1 MKQYIIGSML
11 LSSILLAS
19 CSLDETP
26 RSKFS
31 EKEAFSTSKLVYVNS
46 VANVYSSIGNG
57 LYGSDGGSVHTFQEF
72 SSDASMI
79 PGRQGDWVDGGA
91 WQNIFLHNFESSV
104 SKYNDVWNN
113 LYRVIG
119 LANSSIDRLNKYL
132 GEHPEYAEYVYELRA
147 LRAVYYYYVMDLFG
161 QVPLVVSSEVS
172 ANEVNQ
178 SNRSDV
184 FKFVT
189 SELAECIPH
198 LSDSKSQNEG
208 EYYGRITKAV
218 AYMCMAKC
226 AINAPVY
233 TIDDTNPTSYSAFV
247 GTDKSGKATASEEQ
261 GKTVSEMG
269 KNINITLDGETRNA
283 WETAVYCADQIAS
296 LGYRLQPSYADNFIV
311 ANQNSVENIWTRPN
325 DCVNYKIDD
334 YNIVRTLHYNHG
346 GAIGYQGWNGACSSK
361 QQMLVYGYGTANPDP
376 RLKLNFYTDK
386 DYMEET
392 GKAVEDGAVKGKDLE
407 YMPLAVKVDFTATD
421 DPHAMKCAG
430 ARMKKYEFDK
440 STTQQYS
447 FNNDLVI
454 WRYADALLLKAEA
467 EYRMGN
473 KAEALT
479 IVNEVRG
486 RVAATPRT
494 ELTLNDILNERML
507 ELAWEGV
514 RRQDQIRFCTFTEP
528 TADRFKGVTH
538 NASAGDYNDDTQ
550 GYTMV
555 YPIPYAVLNLNKK
568 LHQNPGYTK

>member
-31 EKEAFSTSKLVYVNS
+31 EEEAFSTPKLVYVNT

-132 GEHPEYAEYVYELRA
+132 DEHPEYAEYVYELRA

-161 QVPLVVSSEVS
+161 QVPLVVSSQVS

-233 TIDDTNPTSYSAFV
+233 TIDDTTPTSYSAFV

-269 KNINITLDGETRNA
+269 KNINITLDGKTRNA
-283 WETAVYCADQIAS
+283 WETAAYCADQIAS

-325 DCVNYKIDD
+325 DCVNYKIED

-392 GKAVEDGAVKGKDLE
+392 GKAVEDGATDKPLE
-407 YMPLAVKVDFTATD
+407 YMPLAVKVDFTAAD
-421 DPHAMKCAG
+421 DPHAMKCSG

-494 ELTLNDILNERML
+494 ELTLNDILDERML

-568 LHQNPGYTK
+568 LDQNPGYTK

>member
-31 EKEAFSTSKLVYVNS
+31 EEEAFSTPKLVYVNT

-132 GEHPEYAEYVYELRA
+132 DEHPEYAEYVYELRA

-161 QVPLVVSSEVS
+161 QVPLVVSSQVS
-172 ANEVNQ
+172 ANEVAQ

-233 TIDDTNPTSYSAFV
+233 TIDDTTPTSYSAFV

-269 KNINITLDGETRNA
+269 KNINITLDGKTRNA
-283 WETAVYCADQIAS
+283 WETAAYCADQIAS

-325 DCVNYKIDD
+325 DCVNYKIED

-392 GKAVEDGAVKGKDLE
+392 GKAVEDGATGKDLE

-454 WRYADALLLKAEA
+454 WRYADVLLLKAEA

-494 ELTLNDILNERML
+494 ELTLNDILDERML

>member
-31 EKEAFSTSKLVYVNS
+31 EEEAFSTPKLVYVNT

-119 LANSSIDRLNKYL
+119 LANSSIDRLNKHL
-132 GEHPEYAEYVYELRA
+132 GEHPEYADYVYELRA

-172 ANEVNQ
+172 ANEVEQ

-198 LSDSKSQNEG
+198 LSDCKSQNEG

-233 TIDDTNPTSYSAFV
+233 TIDDTTPTSYSAFV

-325 DCVNYKIDD
+325 DCVNYKIED

-392 GKAVEDGAVKGKDLE
+392 GKTVEDGATDKPLE
-407 YMPLAVKVDFTATD
+407 YMPLAVKVDFSAAD

-467 EYRMGN
+467 EYRMDN

-479 IVNEVRG
+479 IVNEVRA

-494 ELTLNDILNERML
+494 ELTLNDILDERML

-568 LHQNPGYTK
+568 LDQNPGYTK

>member
-31 EKEAFSTSKLVYVNS
+31 EEEAFSTPKLVYVNT

-91 WQNIFLHNFESSV
+91 WQNFFLHNFESSV

-132 GEHPEYAEYVYELRA
+132 GEHPEYADYVYELRA

-161 QVPLVVSSEVS
+161 QVPLVVSSQVS

-233 TIDDTNPTSYSAFV
+233 TIDDTTPTSYSAFV
-247 GTDKSGKATASEEQ
+247 GTDKSGNATASEEQ

-269 KNINITLDGETRNA
+269 KKINITLDGETRNA
-283 WETAVYCADQIAS
+283 WETAAYCADQIAS

-325 DCVNYKIDD
+325 DCVNYKIED

-392 GKAVEDGAVKGKDLE
+392 GKAVEDGATDKPLE
-407 YMPLAVKVDFTATD
+407 YMPLAVKVDFSAAD

-479 IVNEVRG
+479 IVNEVRA

-494 ELTLNDILNERML
+494 ELTLNDILDERML

-514 RRQDQIRFCTFTEP
+514 RRPDQIRFCTFTEP

-568 LHQNPGYTK
+568 LDQNPGYTK

>member
-11 LSSILLAS
+11 LSSVLLAG
-19 CSLDETP
+19 CSLDENP

-31 EKEAFSTSKLVYVNS
+31 EEEAFSTSKLVYVNT

-132 GEHPEYAEYVYELRA
+132 DEHPEYAEYVYELRA

-161 QVPLVVSSEVS
+161 QVPLVVSSQVS
-172 ANEVNQ
+172 ANEVAQ

-233 TIDDTNPTSYSAFV
+233 NIDDTTPTSYSAFV

-269 KNINITLDGETRNA
+269 KNINITLDGKTRNA

-325 DCVNYKIDD
+325 DCVNYKIED

-392 GKAVEDGAVKGKDLE
+392 GKAVEDGATGKDLE
-407 YMPLAVKVDFTATD
+407 YMPLAVKVDFSAAD
-421 DPHAMKCAG
+421 DPHAMKCSG

-494 ELTLNDILNERML
+494 ELTLNDILDERML

-568 LHQNPGYTK
+568 LGQNPGYTK

>member
-31 EKEAFSTSKLVYVNS
+31 EEEAFSTPKLVYVNT

-132 GEHPEYAEYVYELRA
+132 DEHPEYAEYVYELRA

-161 QVPLVVSSEVS
+161 QVSLVVSSQVS
-172 ANEVNQ
+172 ANEVAQ

-233 TIDDTNPTSYSAFV
+233 TIDDTTPTSYSAFV

-269 KNINITLDGETRNA
+269 KNINITLDGKTRNA
-283 WETAVYCADQIAS
+283 WETAAYCADQIAS

-325 DCVNYKIDD
+325 DCVNYKIED

-392 GKAVEDGAVKGKDLE
+392 GKAVEDGATDKPLE
-407 YMPLAVKVDFTATD
+407 YMPLAVKVDFTAAD
-421 DPHAMKCAG
+421 DPHAMKCSG

-467 EYRMGN
+467 EYRIGN

-494 ELTLNDILNERML
+494 ELTLNDILDERML

-568 LHQNPGYTK
+568 LGQNPGYTK

>member
-31 EKEAFSTSKLVYVNS
+31 EEEAFSTPKLVYVNT

-172 ANEVNQ
+172 ANEVEQ

-233 TIDDTNPTSYSAFV
+233 TIDDTTPTSYSAFV
-247 GTDKSGKATASEEQ
+247 GTDKSGKATVSEEQ

-325 DCVNYKIDD
+325 DCVNYKIED

-392 GKAVEDGAVKGKDLE
+392 GKAVEDGATDKPLE
-407 YMPLAVKVDFTATD
+407 YMPLAVKVDFSAAD

-479 IVNEVRG
+479 IVNEVRA

-494 ELTLNDILNERML
+494 ELTLNDILDERML

-568 LHQNPGYTK
+568 LDQNPGYTK

>member
-31 EKEAFSTSKLVYVNS
+31 EEEAFSTPKLVYVNT

-161 QVPLVVSSEVS
+161 QVPLVVSSQVS
-172 ANEVNQ
+172 ANEVAQ

-233 TIDDTNPTSYSAFV
+233 TIDDTTPTSYSAFV

-325 DCVNYKIDD
+325 DCVNYKIED

-392 GKAVEDGAVKGKDLE
+392 GKAVEDGATDKPLE
-407 YMPLAVKVDFTATD
+407 YMPLAVKVDFTAAD
-421 DPHAMKCAG
+421 DPHAMKCSG

-494 ELTLNDILNERML
+494 ELTLNDILDERML

-568 LHQNPGYTK
+568 LDQNPGYTK

>member
-1 MKQYIIGSML
+1 
-11 LSSILLAS
+11 
-19 CSLDETP
+19 
-26 RSKFS
+26 
-31 EKEAFSTSKLVYVNS
+31 
-46 VANVYSSIGNG
+46 
-57 LYGSDGGSVHTFQEF
+57 
-72 SSDASMI
+72 
-79 PGRQGDWVDGGA
+79 
-91 WQNIFLHNFESSV
+91 
-104 SKYNDVWNN
+104 
-113 LYRVIG
+113 
-119 LANSSIDRLNKYL
+119 
-132 GEHPEYAEYVYELRA
+132 
-147 LRAVYYYYVMDLFG
+147 MDLFG

-172 ANEVNQ
+172 ANEVEQ

-233 TIDDTNPTSYSAFV
+233 TIDDTTPTSYSAFV

-269 KNINITLDGETRNA
+269 KKINITLDGETRNA
-283 WETAVYCADQIAS
+283 WETAAYCADQIAS

-325 DCVNYKIDD
+325 DCVNYKIED

-392 GKAVEDGAVKGKDLE
+392 GKAVEDGATDKPLE
-407 YMPLAVKVDFTATD
+407 YMPLAVKVDFSAAD

-479 IVNEVRG
+479 IVNEVRA

-494 ELTLNDILNERML
+494 ELTLNDILDERML

-514 RRQDQIRFCTFTEP
+514 RRPDQIRFCTFTEP

-568 LHQNPGYTK
+568 LDQNPGYTK

>member
-31 EKEAFSTSKLVYVNS
+31 EEEAFSTPKLVYVNT

-132 GEHPEYAEYVYELRA
+132 GEHPEYADYVYELRA

-172 ANEVNQ
+172 ANEVEQ

-233 TIDDTNPTSYSAFV
+233 TIDDTAPTSYCAFV

-325 DCVNYKIDD
+325 DCVNYKIED

-392 GKAVEDGAVKGKDLE
+392 GKAVEDGATDKPLE
-407 YMPLAVKVDFTATD
+407 YMPLAVKVDFTAAD
-421 DPHAMKCAG
+421 DPHAMKCSG

-494 ELTLNDILNERML
+494 ELTLNDILDERML

-568 LHQNPGYTK
+568 LDQNPGYTK

>member
-31 EKEAFSTSKLVYVNS
+31 EEEAFSTPKLVYVNT

-233 TIDDTNPTSYSAFV
+233 TIDDTTPTSYSAFV

-269 KNINITLDGETRNA
+269 KNINITLDGKTRNA

-325 DCVNYKIDD
+325 DCVNYKIED

-346 GAIGYQGWNGACSSK
+346 GAIGYEGWNGACSSK
-361 QQMLVYGYGTANPDP
+361 QQMLVYDYGTDNPDP

-392 GKAVEDGAVKGKDLE
+392 GKAVEDGATGKDLE
-407 YMPLAVKVDFTATD
+407 YMPMAVKVDFSAAD

-440 STTQQYS
+440 SATQQYS

-454 WRYADALLLKAEA
+454 WRYADVLLLKAEA

-479 IVNEVRG
+479 IVNEVRA

-568 LHQNPGYTK
+568 LNQNPGYTK

>member
-31 EKEAFSTSKLVYVNS
+31 EEEAFSTPKLVYVNT

-132 GEHPEYAEYVYELRA
+132 DEHPEYAEYVYELRA

-161 QVPLVVSSEVS
+161 QVPLVVSSQVS
-172 ANEVNQ
+172 ANEVAQ

-233 TIDDTNPTSYSAFV
+233 TIDDTTPTSYSAFV

-261 GKTVSEMG
+261 GNTISEMG
-269 KNINITLDGETRNA
+269 KKINITLDGETRNA
-283 WETAVYCADQIAS
+283 WETAAYCADQIAS

-325 DCVNYKIDD
+325 DCVNYKIED

-361 QQMLVYGYGTANPDP
+361 QQMQVYGYGTANPDP

-392 GKAVEDGAVKGKDLE
+392 GKAVEDGATGKDLE
-407 YMPLAVKVDFTATD
+407 YMPLAVKVDFSAAD

-479 IVNEVRG
+479 IVNEVRA

-494 ELTLNDILNERML
+494 ELTLNDILDERML

-514 RRQDQIRFCTFTEP
+514 RRPDQIRFCTFTEP

-568 LHQNPGYTK
+568 LDQNPGYTK

>member
-31 EKEAFSTSKLVYVNS
+31 EEEAFSTPKLVYVNT

-172 ANEVNQ
+172 ANEVEQ

-233 TIDDTNPTSYSAFV
+233 TIDDTTPTSYSAFV

-325 DCVNYKIDD
+325 DCVNYKIED

-392 GKAVEDGAVKGKDLE
+392 GKAVEDGATDKPLE
-407 YMPLAVKVDFTATD
+407 YMPLAVKVDFSAAD
-421 DPHAMKCAG
+421 DPHAMKCSG

-479 IVNEVRG
+479 IVNEVRA

-514 RRQDQIRFCTFTEP
+514 RRPDQIRFCTFTEP

-568 LHQNPGYTK
+568 LDQNPGYTK

>member
-31 EKEAFSTSKLVYVNS
+31 EEEAFSTPKLVYVNT

-233 TIDDTNPTSYSAFV
+233 TIDDTTPTSYSAFV

-261 GKTVSEMG
+261 GNTVSEMG
-269 KNINITLDGETRNA
+269 KNITITLDGETRNA

-392 GKAVEDGAVKGKDLE
+392 GKAVEDGATGKDLE

-467 EYRMGN
+467 EYRMGK

-494 ELTLNDILNERML
+494 ELTLNDILDERML

>member
-31 EKEAFSTSKLVYVNS
+31 EEEAFSTPKLVYVNT

-132 GEHPEYAEYVYELRA
+132 DEHPEYAEYVYELRA

-161 QVPLVVSSEVS
+161 QVPLVVSSQVS
-172 ANEVNQ
+172 ANEVAQ

-233 TIDDTNPTSYSAFV
+233 TIDDTTPTSYSAFV

-269 KNINITLDGETRNA
+269 KNINITLDGKTRNA
-283 WETAVYCADQIAS
+283 WETAAYCADQIAS

-325 DCVNYKIDD
+325 DCVNYKIED

-392 GKAVEDGAVKGKDLE
+392 GKAVEDGATDKPLE
-407 YMPLAVKVDFTATD
+407 YMPLAVKVDFTAAD
-421 DPHAMKCAG
+421 DPHAMKCSG

-568 LHQNPGYTK
+568 LGQNPGYTK

>member
-31 EKEAFSTSKLVYVNS
+31 EEEAFSTPKLVYVNT

-132 GEHPEYAEYVYELRA
+132 GEHPEYADYVYELRA

-172 ANEVNQ
+172 ANEVEQ

-233 TIDDTNPTSYSAFV
+233 TIDDTAPTSYCAFV

-325 DCVNYKIDD
+325 DCVNYKIED

-392 GKAVEDGAVKGKDLE
+392 GKAVEDGATDKPLE
-407 YMPLAVKVDFTATD
+407 YMPLAVKVDFTAAD
-421 DPHAMKCAG
+421 DPHAMKCSG

-479 IVNEVRG
+479 IVNEVRA

-494 ELTLNDILNERML
+494 ELTLNDILDERML

-514 RRQDQIRFCTFTEP
+514 RRPDQIRFCTFTEP

-568 LHQNPGYTK
+568 LDQNPGYTK

>member
-31 EKEAFSTSKLVYVNS
+31 EEEAFSTPKLVYVNT

-392 GKAVEDGAVKGKDLE
+392 GKAVEDGATGKDLE

-421 DPHAMKCAG
+421 DPHAMKCSG

-440 STTQQYS
+440 STTQQFS

-494 ELTLNDILNERML
+494 ELTLNDILDERML

>member
-31 EKEAFSTSKLVYVNS
+31 EEEAFSTPKLVYVNT

-132 GEHPEYAEYVYELRA
+132 DEHPEYAEYVYELRA

-161 QVPLVVSSEVS
+161 QVPLVVSSQVS
-172 ANEVNQ
+172 ANEVAQ

-233 TIDDTNPTSYSAFV
+233 TIDDTTPTSYSAFV

-269 KNINITLDGETRNA
+269 KNINITLDGKTRNA
-283 WETAVYCADQIAS
+283 WETAAYCADQIAS
-296 LGYRLQPSYADNFIV
+296 FGYRLQPSYADNFIV

-325 DCVNYKIDD
+325 DCVNYKIED

-392 GKAVEDGAVKGKDLE
+392 GKAVEDGATDKPLE
-407 YMPLAVKVDFTATD
+407 YMPLAVKVDFTAAD
-421 DPHAMKCAG
+421 DPHAMKCSG

-494 ELTLNDILNERML
+494 ELTLNDILDERML

-568 LHQNPGYTK
+568 LGQNPGYTK

>member
-31 EKEAFSTSKLVYVNS
+31 EEEAFSTPKLVYVNT

-104 SKYNDVWNN
+104 SKYNDVWHN

-132 GEHPEYAEYVYELRA
+132 GEHPEYADYVYELRA
-147 LRAVYYYYVMDLFG
+147 LRAIYYYYVMDLFG
-161 QVPLVVSSEVS
+161 QVPLVVSSEVN
-172 ANEVNQ
+172 ANEVAQ

-198 LSDSKSQNEG
+198 LSGQKSQNEG

-233 TIDDTNPTSYSAFV
+233 TIDDTTPTCYSAFV

-261 GKTVSEMG
+261 GKTISEMG
-269 KNINITLDGETRNA
+269 KKINITLDGETRNA
-283 WETAVYCADQIAS
+283 WETAAYCADQIAS

-325 DCVNYKIDD
+325 DCVNYKIED

-392 GKAVEDGAVKGKDLE
+392 GKAVEDGATGKDLE
-407 YMPLAVKVDFTATD
+407 YMPLAVKVDFSADD

-467 EYRMGN
+467 AYRMGN

-479 IVNEVRG
+479 IVNEIRA

-494 ELTLNDILNERML
+494 ELTLNDILDERML

-514 RRQDQIRFCTFTEP
+514 RRPDQIRFCTFTEP
-528 TADRFKGVTH
+528 TVDRFNGVTH

-555 YPIPYAVLNLNKK
+555 YPIPYAVLNLNKNLK
-568 LHQNPGYTK
+568 QNPGYTK

>member
-31 EKEAFSTSKLVYVNS
+31 EEEAFSTPKLVYVNT

-132 GEHPEYAEYVYELRA
+132 DEHPEYAEYVYELRA

-161 QVPLVVSSEVS
+161 QVPLVVSSQVS
-172 ANEVNQ
+172 ANEVAQ

-233 TIDDTNPTSYSAFV
+233 TIDDTTPTSYSAFV

-269 KNINITLDGETRNA
+269 KNINITLDGKTRNA
-283 WETAVYCADQIAS
+283 WETAAYCADQIAS

-325 DCVNYKIDD
+325 DCVNYKIED

-392 GKAVEDGAVKGKDLE
+392 GKAVEDGATDKPLE
-407 YMPLAVKVDFTATD
+407 YMPLAVKVDFTAAD
-421 DPHAMKCAG
+421 DPHAMKCSG

-494 ELTLNDILNERML
+494 ELTLNDILDERML

-555 YPIPYAVLNLNKK
+555 YPIPYVVLNLNKK
-568 LHQNPGYTK
+568 LGQNPGYTK

>member
-31 EKEAFSTSKLVYVNS
+31 EEEAFSTPKLVYVNT

-132 GEHPEYAEYVYELRA
+132 GEHPEYADYVYELRA

-172 ANEVNQ
+172 ANEVEQ

-233 TIDDTNPTSYSAFV
+233 TIDDTTPTSYSAFV

-261 GKTVSEMG
+261 GNAISEMG
-269 KNINITLDGETRNA
+269 KKINITLDGETRNA
-283 WETAVYCADQIAS
+283 WETAAYCADQIAS

-325 DCVNYKIDD
+325 DCVNYKIED

-361 QQMLVYGYGTANPDP
+361 QQMQVYGYGTANPDP

-392 GKAVEDGAVKGKDLE
+392 GKAVEDGATDKPLE
-407 YMPLAVKVDFTATD
+407 YMPLAVKVDFSAAD

-494 ELTLNDILNERML
+494 ELTLNDILDERML

-568 LHQNPGYTK
+568 LDQNPGYTK

>member
-233 TIDDTNPTSYSAFV
+233 NIDDTNPTSYSAFV

-283 WETAVYCADQIAS
+283 WKTAVYCADQIAS

-392 GKAVEDGAVKGKDLE
+392 GKAVEDGATGKDLE

>member
-31 EKEAFSTSKLVYVNS
+31 EEEAFSTPKLVYVNT

-119 LANSSIDRLNKYL
+119 LANFSIDRLNKYL

-233 TIDDTNPTSYSAFV
+233 TIDDTTPTSYSAFV

-261 GKTVSEMG
+261 GNTVSEMG
-269 KNINITLDGETRNA
+269 KNITITLDGETRNA

-392 GKAVEDGAVKGKDLE
+392 GKAVEDGATGKDLE

-454 WRYADALLLKAEA
+454 WRYADALLMKAEA

-479 IVNEVRG
+479 IVNAVRG

-528 TADRFKGVTH
+528 TADRFQGVTH

-568 LHQNPGYTK
+568 LGQNPGYTK

>member
-31 EKEAFSTSKLVYVNS
+31 EEEAFSTPKLVYVNT

-172 ANEVNQ
+172 ANEVEQ

-233 TIDDTNPTSYSAFV
+233 TIDDTTPTSYSAFV

-325 DCVNYKIDD
+325 DCVNYKIED

-392 GKAVEDGAVKGKDLE
+392 GKAVEDGATDKPLE
-407 YMPLAVKVDFTATD
+407 YMPLAVKVDFSAAD
-421 DPHAMKCAG
+421 DPHAMKCSG

-479 IVNEVRG
+479 IVNEVRA

-494 ELTLNDILNERML
+494 ELTLNDILDERML

-568 LHQNPGYTK
+568 LGQNPGYTK

>member
-11 LSSILLAS
+11 LSLILLAS

-31 EKEAFSTSKLVYVNS
+31 EEEAFSTPKLVYVNT

-132 GEHPEYAEYVYELRA
+132 DEHPEYAEYVYELRA

-161 QVPLVVSSEVS
+161 QVPLVVSSQVS
-172 ANEVNQ
+172 ANEVAQ

-233 TIDDTNPTSYSAFV
+233 TIDDTTPTSYSAFV

-269 KNINITLDGETRNA
+269 KNINITLDGKTRNA
-283 WETAVYCADQIAS
+283 WETAAYCADQIAS

-325 DCVNYKIDD
+325 DCVNYKIED

-392 GKAVEDGAVKGKDLE
+392 GKAVEDGATDKPLE
-407 YMPLAVKVDFTATD
+407 YMPLAVKVDFTAAD
-421 DPHAMKCAG
+421 DPHAMKCSG

-494 ELTLNDILNERML
+494 ELTLNDILDERML

-568 LHQNPGYTK
+568 LGQNPGYTK

>member
-31 EKEAFSTSKLVYVNS
+31 EEEAFSTPKLVYVNT

-132 GEHPEYAEYVYELRA
+132 DEHPEYAEYVYELRA

-161 QVPLVVSSEVS
+161 QVPLVVSSQVS
-172 ANEVNQ
+172 ANEVAQ

-233 TIDDTNPTSYSAFV
+233 TIDDTTPTSYSAFV

-269 KNINITLDGETRNA
+269 KNINITLDGKTRNA
-283 WETAVYCADQIAS
+283 WETAAYCADQIAS

-325 DCVNYKIDD
+325 DCVNYKIED

-392 GKAVEDGAVKGKDLE
+392 GKPVEDGATDKPLE
-407 YMPLAVKVDFTATD
+407 YMPLAVKVDFSATD
-421 DPHAMKCAG
+421 DPHAMKCSG

-494 ELTLNDILNERML
+494 ELTLNDILDERML

-568 LHQNPGYTK
+568 LGQNPGYTK

>member
-19 CSLDETP
+19 CSLEETP

-31 EKEAFSTSKLVYVNS
+31 EEEAFSTPKLVYVNT

-79 PGRQGDWVDGGA
+79 PGRQGDWLDGGA

-132 GEHPEYAEYVYELRA
+132 GEHPEYADYVYELRA
-147 LRAVYYYYVMDLFG
+147 LRAIYYYYVMDLFG
-161 QVPLVVSSEVS
+161 QVPLVVSSEVN
-172 ANEVNQ
+172 ANEVAQ

-198 LSDSKSQNEG
+198 LSGQKSQNEG

-233 TIDDTNPTSYSAFV
+233 TIDDTTPTCYSAFV

-261 GKTVSEMG
+261 GKTISEMG
-269 KNINITLDGETRNA
+269 KKINITLDGETRNA
-283 WETAVYCADQIAS
+283 WETAAYCADQIAS

-325 DCVNYKIDD
+325 DCVNYKIED

-376 RLKLNFYTDK
+376 RLNFNFYTDK

-392 GKAVEDGAVKGKDLE
+392 GKAVEDGATGKDLE
-407 YMPLAVKVDFTATD
+407 YMPLAVKVDFSADD

-467 EYRMGN
+467 AYRMGN

-479 IVNEVRG
+479 IVNEIRA

-494 ELTLNDILNERML
+494 ELTLNDILDERML

-514 RRQDQIRFCTFTEP
+514 RRPDQIRFSTFTEP
-528 TADRFKGVTH
+528 TVDRFNGVTH

-550 GYTMV
+550 GYTIV
-555 YPIPYAVLNLNKK
+555 YPIPYAVLNLNKNLK
-568 LHQNPGYTK
+568 QNPGYTK

>member
-31 EKEAFSTSKLVYVNS
+31 EEEAFSTPKLVYVNT

-172 ANEVNQ
+172 ANEVAQ

-233 TIDDTNPTSYSAFV
+233 TIDDTTPTSYSAFV

-261 GKTVSEMG
+261 GNTISEMG
-269 KNINITLDGETRNA
+269 KKINITLDGETRNA
-283 WETAVYCADQIAS
+283 WETAAYCADQIAS

-325 DCVNYKIDD
+325 DCVNYKIED

-361 QQMLVYGYGTANPDP
+361 QQMQVYGYGTANPDP

-392 GKAVEDGAVKGKDLE
+392 GKAVEDGATGKDLE
-407 YMPLAVKVDFTATD
+407 YMPLAVKVDFSAED

-479 IVNEVRG
+479 IVNEVRD

-494 ELTLNDILNERML
+494 ELTLNDILDERML

-514 RRQDQIRFCTFTEP
+514 RRPDQIRFCTFTEP
-528 TADRFKGVTH
+528 TVDRFNGVTH

-555 YPIPYAVLNLNKK
+555 YPIPYAVLNLNKNLK
-568 LHQNPGYTK
+568 QNPGYTK

>member
-31 EKEAFSTSKLVYVNS
+31 EEEAFSTPKLVYVNT

-325 DCVNYKIDD
+325 DCVNYKIED

-392 GKAVEDGAVKGKDLE
+392 GKAVEDGATGKDLE

-421 DPHAMKCAG
+421 DPHAMKCSG

-440 STTQQYS
+440 STTQQFS

-467 EYRMGN
+467 EYRMDN

-494 ELTLNDILNERML
+494 ELTLNDILDERML

-514 RRQDQIRFCTFTEP
+514 RRPDQIRFCTFTEP

-568 LHQNPGYTK
+568 LDQNPGYTK

>member
-31 EKEAFSTSKLVYVNS
+31 EEEAFSTPKLVYVNT

-132 GEHPEYAEYVYELRA
+132 DEHPEYAEYVYELRA

-161 QVPLVVSSEVS
+161 QVPLVVSSQVS
-172 ANEVNQ
+172 ANEVAQ

-233 TIDDTNPTSYSAFV
+233 TIDDTTPTSYSAFV

-269 KNINITLDGETRNA
+269 KKINITLDGETRNA
-283 WETAVYCADQIAS
+283 WETAAYCADQIAS

-325 DCVNYKIDD
+325 DCVNYKIED

-392 GKAVEDGAVKGKDLE
+392 GKAVEDGATDKPLE
-407 YMPLAVKVDFTATD
+407 YMPLAVRVDFSAAD

-479 IVNEVRG
+479 IVNEVRA

-494 ELTLNDILNERML
+494 ELTLNDILDERML

-568 LHQNPGYTK
+568 LDQNPGYTK

>member
-31 EKEAFSTSKLVYVNS
+31 EEEAFSTPKLVYVNT

-132 GEHPEYAEYVYELRA
+132 GEHPEYADYVYELRA

-172 ANEVNQ
+172 ANEVEQ

-233 TIDDTNPTSYSAFV
+233 TIDDTTPTSYSAFV

-392 GKAVEDGAVKGKDLE
+392 GKAVEDGATDKPLE
-407 YMPLAVKVDFTATD
+407 YMPLAVKVDFSAAD

-568 LHQNPGYTK
+568 LDQNPGYTK

>member
-31 EKEAFSTSKLVYVNS
+31 EEEAFSTPKLVYVNT

-132 GEHPEYAEYVYELRA
+132 DEHPEYAEYVYELRA

-161 QVPLVVSSEVS
+161 QVPLVVSSQVS

-233 TIDDTNPTSYSAFV
+233 TIDDTTPTSYSAFV

-392 GKAVEDGAVKGKDLE
+392 GKAVEDGATDKPLE
-407 YMPLAVKVDFTATD
+407 YMPLAVKVDFTAAD
-421 DPHAMKCAG
+421 DPHAMKCSG

-494 ELTLNDILNERML
+494 ELTLNDILDERML

-568 LHQNPGYTK
+568 LDQNPGYTK

>member
-31 EKEAFSTSKLVYVNS
+31 EEEAFSTPKLVYVNT

-161 QVPLVVSSEVS
+161 QVPLVVSSQVS

-233 TIDDTNPTSYSAFV
+233 TIDDTTPTSYSAFV

-325 DCVNYKIDD
+325 DCVNYKIED

-392 GKAVEDGAVKGKDLE
+392 GKAVEDGATDKPLE
-407 YMPLAVKVDFTATD
+407 YMPLAVKIDFTAAD

-494 ELTLNDILNERML
+494 ELTLNDILDERML

-568 LHQNPGYTK
+568 LDQNPGYTK

>member
-31 EKEAFSTSKLVYVNS
+31 EEEAFSTPKLVYVNT

-132 GEHPEYAEYVYELRA
+132 GEHLEYAEYVYELRA

-161 QVPLVVSSEVS
+161 QVPLVVSSQVS

-233 TIDDTNPTSYSAFV
+233 TIDDTTPTSYSAFV

-325 DCVNYKIDD
+325 DCVNYKIED

-392 GKAVEDGAVKGKDLE
+392 GKAVEDGATDKPLE
-407 YMPLAVKVDFTATD
+407 YMPLAVKVDFSAAD

-479 IVNEVRG
+479 IVNEVRA

-494 ELTLNDILNERML
+494 ELTLNDILDERML

-568 LHQNPGYTK
+568 LDQNPGYTK

>member
-31 EKEAFSTSKLVYVNS
+31 EEEAFSTPKLVYVNT

-132 GEHPEYAEYVYELRA
+132 GEHPDYAEYVYELRA

-161 QVPLVVSSEVS
+161 QVPLVVSSEVNS
-172 ANEVNQ
+172 NEVKQ

-189 SELAECIPH
+189 SELAECISH

-233 TIDDTNPTSYSAFV
+233 TIDDTTPTSYSAFV

-261 GKTVSEMG
+261 GNTISEMG
-269 KNINITLDGETRNA
+269 KKINITLDGETRNA
-283 WETAVYCADQIAS
+283 WETAAYCADQIAS

-325 DCVNYKIDD
+325 DCVNYKIED

-392 GKAVEDGAVKGKDLE
+392 GKAVEDGATDKPLE
-407 YMPLAVKVDFTATD
+407 YMPLAVKVDFSAAD

-479 IVNEVRG
+479 IVNEVRS
-486 RVAATPRT
+486 RAAATPRT

-568 LHQNPGYTK
+568 LNQNPGYTK

>member
-31 EKEAFSTSKLVYVNS
+31 EEEAFSTPKLVYVNT

-79 PGRQGDWVDGGA
+79 PGRQGDWVDGGT

-119 LANSSIDRLNKYL
+119 LANSSIDRLSKYL

-161 QVPLVVSSEVS
+161 QVPLVVSSQVS

-198 LSDSKSQNEG
+198 LSDGKSQNEG

-233 TIDDTNPTSYSAFV
+233 TIDDTTPTSYSAFV
-247 GTDKSGKATASEEQ
+247 GTDKSGKATANEEQ
-261 GKTVSEMG
+261 GNTVSEMG

-325 DCVNYKIDD
+325 DCVNYKIED

-346 GAIGYQGWNGACSSK
+346 GAIGYQGWNGASSSK

-392 GKAVEDGAVKGKDLE
+392 GKAVDDGATDKPLE
-407 YMPLAVKVDFTATD
+407 YMPLAVKVDFSAAD

-479 IVNEVRG
+479 IVNEVRD

-494 ELTLNDILNERML
+494 ELTLNDILDERML

-528 TADRFKGVTH
+528 TADRFNGVTH

-568 LHQNPGYTK
+568 LKQNPGYTK

>member
-19 CSLDETP
+19 CSLEETP

-31 EKEAFSTSKLVYVNS
+31 EQEAFSTPKLVYVNT

-132 GEHPEYAEYVYELRA
+132 DEHPEYAEYVYELRA

-172 ANEVNQ
+172 ANEVER

-233 TIDDTNPTSYSAFV
+233 TIDDTTPTSYSAFV

-269 KNINITLDGETRNA
+269 KNINITLDGKTRNA
-283 WETAVYCADQIAS
+283 WETAAYCADQIAS

-325 DCVNYKIDD
+325 DCVNYKIEDC
-334 YNIVRTLHYNHG
+334 NIVRTLHYNHG

-392 GKAVEDGAVKGKDLE
+392 GKAVEDGATDKPLE
-407 YMPLAVKVDFTATD
+407 YMPLAVKVDFTAAD
-421 DPHAMKCAG
+421 DPHAMKCSG

-494 ELTLNDILNERML
+494 ELTLNDILDERML

-555 YPIPYAVLNLNKK
+555 YPIPYAVLNLNKNLK
-568 LHQNPGYTK
+568 QNPGYTK